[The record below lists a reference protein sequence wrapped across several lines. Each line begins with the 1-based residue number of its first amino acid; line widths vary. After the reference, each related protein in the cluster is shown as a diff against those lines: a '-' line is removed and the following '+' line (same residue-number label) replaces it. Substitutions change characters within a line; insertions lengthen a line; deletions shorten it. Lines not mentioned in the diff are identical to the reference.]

1 LKDKVLRF
9 EGIILKPSLDA
20 SILKFEIFRD
30 DFDGIARLTVPIRKV
45 ITTKIIINS
54 MNSNLLK
61 SLKQS

>member
-20 SILKFEIFRD
+20 SILKFEILRD
-30 DFDGIARLTVPIRKV
+30 DFDGTARLIVPIKKV

-54 MNSNLLK
+54 IDSNLLK
-61 SLKQS
+61 YLR